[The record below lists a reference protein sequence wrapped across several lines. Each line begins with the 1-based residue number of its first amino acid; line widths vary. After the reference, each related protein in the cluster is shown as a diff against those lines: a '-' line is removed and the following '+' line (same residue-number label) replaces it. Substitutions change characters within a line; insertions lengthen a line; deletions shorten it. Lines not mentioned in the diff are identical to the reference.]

1 MFHPIARS
9 REDTN
14 VLAHARGGPCR
25 RPHSPGAHHG
35 AQASGVRANVRNEL
49 ATGQF
54 VRDTVSRMTACMH
67 ARAGHSL
74 TACMHALCMHAQ
86 VRAQASGVRAN
97 VLACGQHVR
106 DTVPP
111 FIVGATTMRMHAPA
125 QHAPAHAP
133 EHTAEHVV
141 GEGPGITPTNFRGK
155 TAKVYIPHKDVCES
169 LVPGQHV
176 QVQNPNTRSLWSMD

>member
-35 AQASGVRANVRNEL
+35 AQASGVRANV
-49 ATGQF
+49 
-54 VRDTVSRMTACMH
+54 
-67 ARAGHSL
+67 
-74 TACMHALCMHAQ
+74 
-86 VRAQASGVRAN
+86 
-97 VLACGQHVR
+97 LACGQHVR

-111 FIVGATTMRMHAPA
+111 ISVGATTMRMYAPA

-133 EHTAEHVV
+133 EHTAEYVWRGNQDHSSNVLLGKRLKFTFHTKMFASLLYLNNTV
-141 GEGPGITPTNFRGK
+141 RYKIPIPGRYGPWTR
-155 TAKVYIPHKDVCES
+155 VYGPF
-169 LVPGQHV
+169 LG
-176 QVQNPNTRSLWSMD
+176 LWSTPCFNCVMSFMFSVFERILSIFTTGLPSS